1 MTITTD
7 PLPLPSQLGTTQ
19 SPAGSRTPRLVLE
32 RLAAHR
38 TELLEQVRFDESK
51 RWHQRLTPEQAGTD
65 AVEVWLLSWLPGQ
78 ESPLH
83 DHGGSS
89 GAFTVLAGALDETVV
104 SRTNASRDHLW
115 VRGPLRS
122 FGEHHIHRVGNDGDL
137 PAVSLHAYRPT
148 LSSMRRFDRG
158 RDGLVLRAV
167 EESGRDW

>member
-7 PLPLPSQLGTTQ
+7 PVSHSDQLATSP
-19 SPAGSRTPRLVLE
+19 SPATVRTPRLVLE

-38 TELLEQVRFDESK
+38 TELLEQVRFDESR

-104 SRTNASRDHLW
+104 SRTNTSRDHLW
-115 VRGPLRS
+115 VRGPSRS
-122 FGEHHIHRVGNDGDL
+122 FGEHHIHRVGNDGNL